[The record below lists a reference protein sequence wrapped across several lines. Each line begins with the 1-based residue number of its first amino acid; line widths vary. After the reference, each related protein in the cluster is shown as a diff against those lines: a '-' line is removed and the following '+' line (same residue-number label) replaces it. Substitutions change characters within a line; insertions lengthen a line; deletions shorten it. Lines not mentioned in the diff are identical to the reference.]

1 MQNNKIERN
10 NVDMKS
16 ERKKRKMNEMKMS
29 E

>member
-16 ERKKRKMNEMKMS
+16 ERKKRKMNEIKMS